1 MKRLV
6 YCLLLSLVS
15 WSGLYSQEIIE
26 HRGDTMIVISPNNLK
41 TINSIIIDLE
51 SSKEIIKLQRGIISE
66 DSVKMNNLD
75 SIISYQSIMMRKKDD
90 YYINSIKNLE
100 KNLRA
105 EKRRKTLWTS
115 ILGSVAVILG
125 VIAISK

>member
-1 MKRLV
+1 MKKII
-6 YCLLLSLVS
+6 YCLLLSLFFITK
-15 WSGLYSQEIIE
+15 GYSQEIIE
-26 HRGDTMIVISPNNLK
+26 HRGDTMIVISPENLK

-51 SSKEIIKLQRGIISE
+51 SSEKIIKLQRDIIKE
-66 DSVKMNNLD
+66 DSIKAANLD

-125 VIAISK
+125 VIAINK

>member
-51 SSKEIIKLQRGIISE
+51 SSKEIIKLQKGIISE

-125 VIAISK
+125 VIAISR

>member
-75 SIISYQSIMMRKKDD
+75 SIISYQSIMIRKKDD

>member
-1 MKRLV
+1 
-6 YCLLLSLVS
+6 
-15 WSGLYSQEIIE
+15 
-26 HRGDTMIVISPNNLK
+26 MIVISPNNLK

-75 SIISYQSIMMRKKDD
+75 SIISCQSIMMRKKDD

>member
-6 YCLLLSLVS
+6 YCLLLSLVL
-15 WSGLYSQEIIE
+15 WNGLYSQEIIE